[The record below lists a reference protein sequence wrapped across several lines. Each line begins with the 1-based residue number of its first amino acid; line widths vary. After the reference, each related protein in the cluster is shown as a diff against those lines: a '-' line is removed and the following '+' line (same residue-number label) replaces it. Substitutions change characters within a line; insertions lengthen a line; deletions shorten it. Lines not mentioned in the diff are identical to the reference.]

1 MGQDGI
7 ALVILIFGDELEMI
21 RRVKHDREM
30 MGFVSDHVLMVII
43 FHLLKNDE
51 SLQNYLY
58 HGKIVEY
65 RLYVVILLK
74 HVLWKN

>member
-1 MGQDGI
+1 MDQDGI
-7 ALVILIFGDELEMI
+7 VLAILIFGDELEML
-21 RRVKHDREM
+21 RRVKHDHEM
-30 MGFVSDHVLMVII
+30 MGLVSDHVLLVII
-43 FHLLKNDE
+43 FHLLKNDI